1 MNHSEMDAAPI
12 SPKAEHNPAGLVL
25 LVEDDSNLA
34 RALAH
39 FLRCNDLLVI
49 TAGDG
54 HRAIELATSTR
65 PDLILCD
72 LDLPG
77 LHGFDVLALQQD
89 NPELWDIPFLILTGR
104 GDFKDIRK
112 GMNLGADDYLVKP
125 VPPEELIAAVR
136 SRLLRRQRRQQVP
149 TALPHVSP
157 NTQPTS
163 SEPDATESE
172 ADDAVKGGPLF
183 LKTSDGRQRVELEDI
198 LWISA
203 YGEYSRVHWGASSSA
218 LVRKPMKAWESE
230 LAPED
235 FLRIHR
241 NSIINLRW
249 LDRVEKGAE
258 GEMVAHL
265 KGQPE
270 AISVSL
276 RKIPILNRRLRG
288 TVA

>member
-1 MNHSEMDAAPI
+1 MDAAPI
-12 SPKAEHNPAGLVL
+12 PTKAEHESPGLVL

-39 FLRCNDLLVI
+39 FLRCNDLMVI

-54 HRAIELATSTR
+54 HRAIELAASSR

-125 VPPEELIAAVR
+125 VPPEELIAAIR
-136 SRLLRRQRRQQVP
+136 SRLLRRQRRQQGP
-149 TALPHVSP
+149 NALPHASP
-157 NTQPTS
+157 TPQLTS
-163 SEPDATESE
+163 SRPDATEAEAE

-183 LKTSDGRQRVELEDI
+183 LKTSAGRQRVERTEI

-203 YGEYSRVHWGASSSA
+203 YGEYSRVHWGASNDA
-218 LVRKPMKAWESE
+218 LMRKPMKTWESE

-249 LDRVEKGAE
+249 LDRVEKGDE
-258 GEMVAHL
+258 GELMAYL
-265 KGQPE
+265 KGKAEP
-270 AISVSL
+270 IPVSL
-276 RKIPILNRRLRG
+276 RKIPILNRRLRS

>member
-1 MNHSEMDAAPI
+1 MDAAHDP
-12 SPKAEHNPAGLVL
+12 PNADHAATGLIL

-39 FLRCNDLLVI
+39 FLRCNNLMVI

-54 HRAIELATSTR
+54 HRAMELATSAR

-104 GDFKDIRK
+104 GGFKDIRK

-125 VPPEELIAAVR
+125 IPPDELIAAVQ
-136 SRLLRRQRRQQVP
+136 SRLLRRQRRQQASD
-149 TALPHVSP
+149 TAVDSTPADIAD
-157 NTQPTS
+157 
-163 SEPDATESE
+163 SESNA
-172 ADDAVKGGPLF
+172 AVKGEPLF
-183 LKTSDGRQRVELEDI
+183 VKTPAGRQRVELDEI

-203 YGEYSRVHWGASSSA
+203 YGEYSRVHWGTSHNA

-249 LDRVEKGAE
+249 LDRVENGAE
-258 GEMVAHL
+258 GEMLAYL
-265 KGQPE
+265 KGKSEP
-270 AISVSL
+270 IPVSL
-276 RKIPILNRRLRG
+276 RKVPILNRRLRG
-288 TVA
+288 SVP